1 MREDVRSYLK
11 TIAIVLGLFAIL
23 AAVGFFALAALAT
36 LDAPSLSTAVG
47 LIVALAGAALLLAAA
62 SGFVVVRRAQRVP
75 AGREDLFVAC
85 NRSRSEAALQQPL
98 RLPFSGLRRALGA
111 PLIVGDAVKIKPVGE
126 IRATLDSSGC
136 LDNLPFMAEME
147 RFCGKRARVYRV
159 VDKVYDYGGKKDLRR
174 IRDTVLLH
182 DLRCDGAAHGG
193 CQAEC
198 YLLWKT
204 AWLEPAGSGN
214 EAQLPAATGGRPGL
228 APVPDAPDAIYRC
241 QYTQIVAASTPMS
254 PRGIAQYL
262 RPLVA
267 GNVTLPA
274 FATTLATLLFN
285 TVQRLRRGTG
295 FPWLGTV
302 GAETKTPDL
311 GLQPGERVRVKSAG
325 EIARTLSKRGKN
337 KGLWFDGDMLK
348 HAGRTY
354 TVRARVDKIIDDVT
368 GKMLRMRSPCI
379 LLDGVD
385 GSGEYLRFSA
395 QHDYVFWR
403 EAWLERVDG
412 PAPPLSSETP
422 RPA

>member
-1 MREDVRSYLK
+1 V
-11 TIAIVLGLFAIL
+11 VL
-23 AAVGFFALAALAT
+23 
-36 LDAPSLSTAVG
+36 
-47 LIVALAGAALLLAAA
+47 
-62 SGFVVVRRAQRVP
+62 RAQRVP
-75 AGREDLFVAC
+75 AGREDLHVAL
-85 NRSRSEAALQQPL
+85 NRPRSETQLRQPV

-111 PLIVGDAVKIKPVGE
+111 PLLVGDAVRIKSTAE

-136 LDNLPFMAEME
+136 TDNLPFMAEME
-147 RFCGKRARVYRV
+147 RFCGKRARVYRI

-174 IRDTVLLH
+174 LRDTVLLH

-204 AWLEPAGSGN
+204 AWLDPALGN
-214 EAQLPAATGGRPGL
+214 DADTPIAAGGRPPF
-228 APVPDAPDAIYRC
+228 APVADLPDAVYKC
-241 QYTQIVAASTPMS
+241 QYTQIVASSTPMS
-254 PRGIAQYL
+254 SRGIRQYL

-267 GNVTLPA
+267 GNVTIAA
-274 FATTLATLLFN
+274 FLATLATLSFN
-285 TVQRLRRGTG
+285 RIQRLRRGTG
-295 FPWLGTV
+295 FPWLGAV

-311 GLQPGERVRVKSAG
+311 NLQPGERVRVKSAA

-354 TVRARVDKIIDDVT
+354 VVRARVEKIIDDVS

-403 EAWLERVDG
+403 EAWLERLDG
-412 PAPPLSSETP
+412 TAELPPNDRSNETQ
-422 RPA
+422 RQA